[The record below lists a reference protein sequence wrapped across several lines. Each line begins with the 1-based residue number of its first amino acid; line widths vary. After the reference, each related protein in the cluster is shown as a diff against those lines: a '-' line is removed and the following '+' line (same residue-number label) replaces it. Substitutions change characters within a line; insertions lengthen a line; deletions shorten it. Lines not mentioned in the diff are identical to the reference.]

1 MFLIQPSQ
9 LRCLGR
15 QAVQLVKLKSSTSH
29 LLNLALHSVHCS
41 DFLSQKLS
49 IIMTVYHFI
58 INSDIYYIELCIAKC
73 IGAQIPR
80 SKQAIQATDRV
91 IHLLISAT

>member
-1 MFLIQPSQ
+1 MFLIQPRQ

-41 DFLSQKLS
+41 DFFV
-49 IIMTVYHFI
+49 TETEYHNDCISF
-58 INSDIYYIELCIAKC
+58 YY
-73 IGAQIPR
+73 
-80 SKQAIQATDRV
+80 
-91 IHLLISAT
+91 